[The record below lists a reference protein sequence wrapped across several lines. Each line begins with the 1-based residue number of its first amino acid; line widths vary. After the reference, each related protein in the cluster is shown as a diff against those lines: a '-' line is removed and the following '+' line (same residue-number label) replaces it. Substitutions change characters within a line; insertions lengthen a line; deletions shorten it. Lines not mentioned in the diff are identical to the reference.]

1 MHEIHRTITWRTVR
15 SWLGEHIGLL
25 LVVIVSAYLAG
36 FFWYHAFVSVDAL
49 VWQEAARYT
58 VGDSCEL
65 LVEYPAQVPLISREE
80 AGYPITARLS
90 YTPSLAAGTLPSAI
104 TCDSN
109 LKPISYTVELGPL
122 GQGLEFTDG
131 EGAIAPA
138 VVPLD
143 LALTESAVTPAQIYV
158 RRAPSANLD
167 PVPLVVRVETTDA
180 QGTGAFLSTDLKSS
194 SAPVIQPESERAS
207 RWQHFFAVLFNAGPL
222 QWMFTAVA
230 GLVGV
235 WEIYT
240 KLQRQREEKREKAT
254 ERLKVQRE
262 RIDTLR
268 DMTPSDRAFRSYMSL
283 WTEHRAN
290 ADILR
295 ELRNVFRPEWLHHLR
310 QQLGRCLRTRQLD
323 EAQKQVDELA
333 WEWRQATNERT
344 FLGIQPLIRHLRK
357 PTPPASQQA
366 LYDVLEGFRAVGL
379 EAAEPVVDWLEQ
391 VHPDPEAVRYVLFR
405 HGGAGGHYL
414 LRRWGERD
422 EQIRQR
428 LREWEL
434 EALPLPHNRGRT
446 AALWAEERGESL
458 IIQQG
463 VQRLGLDFNPF
474 GPEKAEQDPRLPD
487 LFYRLSPVWEEVT
500 APQPS
505 ILIAPP
511 TCGRSALMW
520 MIRYESGL
528 IGSAVEGVLPVFV
541 PLFSCA
547 SPQELGQ
554 TLQAAIAAALGQA
567 LARDPYGLLGL
578 AETEQ
583 RGLSELLLGSAGGL
597 TPLLRQLQAAGLS
610 PDDPDGQLLQEAL
623 TVTARSRETWGG
635 EMNWDI
641 PRFQPYGMK
650 HTFLLVDV
658 ACSDKAVTDMVLE
671 SLLERWLPSLAPR
684 HVVPKVFVPAEPV
697 DCPITPV
704 PIVWNESALNG
715 LLRHRLQRAGLM
727 LPVGQP
733 ALEGWV
739 EEMAEP
745 DKVLVES
752 AKGSPAC
759 LVRLGNRLIRR
770 IAQPKPLAADEFLE
784 IVAAPSHSAALRS
797 PEGDLRGLA

>member
-1 MHEIHRTITWRTVR
+1 MHEIHRTIIWRTVR
-15 SWLGEHIGLL
+15 SWVGEHIGFV
-25 LVVIVSAYLAG
+25 LVIIVSAYLVG
-36 FFWYHAFVSVDAL
+36 FFCYHALVPVDAL
-49 VWQEAARYT
+49 VWQETARYT

-65 LVEYPAQVPLISREE
+65 LVEYPARLPLTSREE
-80 AGYPITARLS
+80 AGYPITVRMS
-90 YTPSLAAGTLPSAI
+90 YSAAPPAGALPS
-104 TCDSN
+104 TVSCDSS
-109 LKPISYTVELGPL
+109 PQPVSYRVELGPL
-122 GQGLEFTDG
+122 GQGLEFTDAQ
-131 EGAIAPA
+131 GATTPA

-158 RRAPSANLD
+158 RHAPLTTLD
-167 PVPLVVRVETTDA
+167 PVPLVVRVGAADA
-180 QGTGAFLSTDLKSS
+180 LGASTFLDTSLKGQA
-194 SAPVIQPESERAS
+194 APVIRPDSERAS
-207 RWQHFFAVLFNAGPL
+207 RWQYLLKVLFNAGPL

-240 KLQRQREEKREKAT
+240 KLQRQREEKREKAV
-254 ERLKVQRE
+254 ERLKLQRE
-262 RIDTLR
+262 RIDALR
-268 DMTPSDRAFRSYMSL
+268 DLMPSDRAFRSYMSL

-290 ADILR
+290 ADVLR
-295 ELRNVFRPEWLHHLR
+295 ELRNAFRPEWLHQLR
-310 QQLGRCLRTRQLD
+310 QQLGRCLKARQFD
-323 EAQKQVDELA
+323 EAQKQIDDLA
-333 WEWRQATNERT
+333 WEWRQAASERT
-344 FLGIQPLIRHLRK
+344 FLTIRPLIQHLRK
-357 PTPPASQQA
+357 PAAMASQQA

-391 VHPDPEAVRYVLFR
+391 VRPDPEAARYVLFR
-405 HGGAGGHYL
+405 HGGAGGRYL

-422 EQIRQR
+422 EQVRQR
-428 LREWEL
+428 LREWEV
-434 EALPLPHNRGRT
+434 EALPLPYDRGRT
-446 AALWAEERGESL
+446 AALWAKERGESS

-528 IGSAVEGVLPVFV
+528 IGSAVEGVFPVFV

-554 TLQAAIAAALGQA
+554 TLQAAISAALGQA

-578 AETEQ
+578 AEAEQ
-583 RGLSELLLGSAGGL
+583 RGLSDLLLSSAGGL
-597 TPLLRQLQAAGLS
+597 APLLRQLQVAGL
-610 PDDPDGQLLQEAL
+610 PPEDPDGQLLQEAL
-623 TVTARSRETWGG
+623 TVAARSRETWGG
-635 EMNWDI
+635 EVSWDI

-658 ACSDKAVTDMVLE
+658 ACSDEGVTNMVLE

-684 HVVPKVFVPAEPV
+684 HLVPKVFVPAAPG

-704 PIVWNESALNG
+704 PIVWSDSALSG

-727 LPVGQP
+727 LPTGQP

-739 EEMAEP
+739 EGMAEP
-745 DKVLVES
+745 GKVLVER

-759 LVRLGNRLIRR
+759 LIRLGNRLIRR
-770 IAQPKPLAADEFLE
+770 IAQPQPLAADEFLE
-784 IVAAPSHSAALRS
+784 MVGAP
-797 PEGDLRGLA
+797 